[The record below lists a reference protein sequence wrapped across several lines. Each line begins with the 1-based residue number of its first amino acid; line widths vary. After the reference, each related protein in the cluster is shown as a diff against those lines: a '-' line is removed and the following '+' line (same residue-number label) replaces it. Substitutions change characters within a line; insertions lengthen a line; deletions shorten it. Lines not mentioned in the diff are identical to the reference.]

1 VKVTGRPGHVIG
13 RRVIALDEV
22 DSTQSELARL
32 AAADAPEGTV
42 VTARHQHRGRGRQGR
57 GWWDE
62 PGQSLLVSVLLRPP
76 VAVAQAP
83 QLSHVAALAVTDAL
97 AGAGVRAGIRWPND
111 VVIRGGKVC
120 GILPDAVADGAGRLR
135 HVLLGIGL
143 NVNQSAF
150 PRALGESAT
159 SLRLATGR
167 EHDPAALLGAV
178 LEALDTRYARF
189 LAGGF
194 AGLRADWRRCAVSLG
209 TMVTTPAGLQ
219 GAAEDI
225 SPEGALLVRLDDGR
239 LLPLWSGEIAV
250 VARDA

>member
-1 VKVTGRPGHVIG
+1 VTRVGRAG
-13 RRVIALDEV
+13 RIVGRQVIALDDV

-32 AAADAPEGTV
+32 ADADAPQGTV
-42 VTARHQHRGRGRQGR
+42 VTARHQRQGRGRQGR
-57 GWWDE
+57 AWWDE
-62 PGQSLLVSVLLRPP
+62 PGQSLLLSVLLRPP
-76 VAVAQAP
+76 VPAAQAP
-83 QLSHVAALAVTDAL
+83 QLSHVAALAVADAL
-97 AGAGVRAGIRWPND
+97 GGIGVAAGIRWPND
-111 VVIRGGKVC
+111 VVIGGRKMG
-120 GILPDAVADGAGRLR
+120 GILPDAVTDGAGRLR

-143 NVNQSAF
+143 NLNQTAF
-150 PRALGESAT
+150 PGPLAATAT

-167 EHDPAALLGAV
+167 EHDPTAV
-178 LEALDTRYARF
+178 LAGLLDALDARYTRY

-209 TMVTTPAGLQ
+209 TMVTTPAGLL

-239 LLPLWSGEIAV
+239 LMPLWSGEIAV